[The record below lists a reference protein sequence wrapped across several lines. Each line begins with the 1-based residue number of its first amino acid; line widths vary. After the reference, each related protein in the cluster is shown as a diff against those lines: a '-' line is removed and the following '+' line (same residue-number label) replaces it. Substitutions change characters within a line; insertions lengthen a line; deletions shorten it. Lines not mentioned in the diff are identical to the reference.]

1 MSNERGY
8 HQEPAAGTSSG
19 ASDWLDDES
28 IAFLAADLDLGLDAY
43 GWLQASEE
51 AERQGIDSMVAET
64 QPPPVTTLPQSGPGP
79 ISTSTTSSPAASPQ
93 EFGQPRKRKSPQ
105 HSGQRSSVG
114 SGSGGGSG
122 GPELERG
129 GTSSHRKPSKKGGE
143 AKAGAASLDRDTRW
157 AEQLLNPCAAA
168 IEAGNL
174 PRAQHLLYVLGELTS
189 FSGEPNH
196 RLAAH
201 GLRALALR
209 LSHAVGH
216 DAAATVRTPPCEC
229 PTPAF
234 SAADPRPFRSSLIRF
249 NEVSP
254 WFALPNALANAAIAQ
269 QAASPASGGG
279 AAAERRRVHVVD
291 VGVSHGVQWPT
302 LLEALTRV
310 PRGSTPP
317 SVRLTVVGAV
327 STDTSPAPFSA
338 SPPGY
343 DCSPQLLRYAKS
355 INLDLAIVQAP
366 SLDAVQDTLTPG
378 EILVVCLQF
387 RLGQATSDEQV
398 AVLRSIRS
406 LNPELLV
413 LAELDCGGRSDGG
426 AAAEFAA
433 RLEHLWMFLDST
445 AAAFKGRDA
454 DERRVME
461 AEAGAALAATA
472 RRGATVRG
480 GGREAWRAR
489 LAAAGFEEA
498 AFGGEAVETA
508 RALLRKYD
516 GGWELVPP
524 SSPATGA
531 AVGLRWKGQPVSFC
545 SLWRPA
551 QAGTEL
557 MWRGA

>member
-1 MSNERGY
+1 MSNERGD
-8 HQEPAAGTSSG
+8 QEPAAATSSG
-19 ASDWLDDES
+19 ASDWLDES
-28 IAFLAADLDLGLDAY
+28 IAFLAADLDVGLGAY
-43 GWLQASEE
+43 GWLQGSVEE
-51 AERQGIDSMVAET
+51 EQQQGIDSMVAET
-64 QPPPVTTLPQSGPGP
+64 RLPPTTTLSTQSGLGPVTTSVA
-79 ISTSTTSSPAASPQ
+79 SSPAASPR

-105 HSGQRSSVG
+105 HSSQHYPVG
-114 SGSGGGSG
+114 G
-122 GPELERG
+122 GPELDSG
-129 GTSSHRKPSKKGGE
+129 GTSSSRKPSKKGS
-143 AKAGAASLDRDTRW
+143 AKPGAASLGRDARW
-157 AEQLLNPCAAA
+157 AEQLLNPCAVA

-174 PRAQHLLYVLGELTS
+174 PRAQHLLYVLGELAS

-201 GLRALALR
+201 GLRALTQR
-209 LSHAVGH
+209 LPHAVGPA
-216 DAAATVRTPPCEC
+216 AAATVKMPPCEC
-229 PTPAF
+229 PTPVF
-234 SAADPRPFRSSLIRF
+234 SGVDPRLFRASLIRF

-254 WFALPNALANAAIAQ
+254 WFAVPNALANAAIAQ
-269 QAASPASGGG
+269 TAAAMG
-279 AAAERRRVHVVD
+279 AATEPRQIHVVD
-291 VGVSHGVQWPT
+291 IGVSHGVQWPT

-317 SVRLTVVGAV
+317 AVRLTVGG
-327 STDTSPAPFSA
+327 PAAAPPVPFSA

-343 DCSPQLLRYAKS
+343 DCSPQLLRYAKT
-355 INLDLAIVQAP
+355 INLDLAIEQAP
-366 SLDAVQDTLTPG
+366 CTDSLHGTLTPG
-378 EILVVCLQF
+378 ETLVVCLQF
-387 RLGQATSDEQV
+387 RLGHATADEQV
-398 AVLRSIRS
+398 AVLRNIRR

-413 LAELDCGGRSDGG
+413 LAELDLDCGGRSDGSV
-426 AAAEFAA
+426 ASEFAA

-461 AEAGAALAATA
+461 AEAGTALAATVP
-472 RRGATVRG
+472 RGAAVD

-508 RALLRKYD
+508 KALLRKYD

-524 SSPATGA
+524 SPSAGA

-551 QAGTEL
+551 QASPEL
-557 MWRGA
+557 IWRGA

>member
-8 HQEPAAGTSSG
+8 HQEPAAGTSSR

-51 AERQGIDSMVAET
+51 PEQQGVDSMLAET
-64 QPPPVTTLPQSGPGP
+64 RPRLATTLPQSGPGP
-79 ISTSTTSSPAASPQ
+79 ISTSAASSPAASPQ
-93 EFGQPRKRKSPQ
+93 EFGQPSKRKSPQ
-105 HSGQRSSVG
+105 HSSQG
-114 SGSGGGSG
+114 SPVGGGGGGGRG
-122 GPELERG
+122 GPEHDRG
-129 GTSSHRKPSKKGGE
+129 GTSSHRKPSKKGG

-157 AEQLLNPCAAA
+157 AEQLLNPCSAA

-174 PRAQHLLYVLGELTS
+174 PRAQHLLYVLGELAS

-196 RLAAH
+196 RLVAH

-209 LSHAVGH
+209 LPAAVGYA
-216 DAAATVRTPPCEC
+216 AAATVRTPPCEC

-234 SAADPRPFRSSLIRF
+234 SAADPRLFRASLIRF

-254 WFALPNALANAAIAQ
+254 WFALPNALANAAIAH
-269 QAASPASGGG
+269 QAASPASCGG
-279 AAAERRRVHVVD
+279 AAAAEPRRVHVVD

-302 LLEALTRV
+302 LLEAFTRV

-317 SVRLTVVGAV
+317 SVRLTVAGDAA
-327 STDTSPAPFSA
+327 TPTAPFSA

-355 INLDLAIVQAP
+355 INLDLTIVQAP
-366 SLDAVQDTLTPG
+366 SLDAVQDILTPG
-378 EILVVCLQF
+378 ETVIVCLQF
-387 RLGQATSDEQV
+387 RLAHATGEEQV

-406 LNPELLV
+406 LNPELVV
-413 LAELDCGGRSDGG
+413 LAELDYGGRSDGG
-426 AAAEFAA
+426 GAESEFAA

-461 AEAGAALAATA
+461 AEAGMALMATA
-472 RRGATVRG
+472 RR

-498 AFGGEAVETA
+498 VFGGEAVETA

-516 GGWELVPP
+516 AGWELVPP
-524 SSPATGA
+524 SSSAGA

-545 SLWRPA
+545 SLWQPA
-551 QAGTEL
+551 QAGPEL